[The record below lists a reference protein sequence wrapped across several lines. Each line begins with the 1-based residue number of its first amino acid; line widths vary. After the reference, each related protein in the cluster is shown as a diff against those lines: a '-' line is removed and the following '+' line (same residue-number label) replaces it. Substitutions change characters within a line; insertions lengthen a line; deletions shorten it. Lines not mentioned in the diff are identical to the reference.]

1 LTIGNHELYVTEIAY
16 ETFSNFSKVYGDK
29 YLTSNVQIRNPTT
42 GQFEYIGSPYRYFT
56 TERGLNVMAFGVLF
70 DFTGN
75 SNVSKVIKAAD
86 MVKEQWF
93 LDAVNYKDPIDLF
106 VLTGHNPVRFNES
119 SSSFDTVFSAI
130 RSQRPDV
137 PIQGFGG
144 HTHIRDFAV
153 WDNKATALE
162 SGKHRIA
169 ITYKP

>member
-1 LTIGNHELYVTEIAY
+1 
-16 ETFSNFSKVYGDK
+16 
-29 YLTSNVQIRNPTT
+29 
-42 GQFEYIGSPYRYFT
+42 
-56 TERGLNVMAFGVLF
+56 MAFGILF

-86 MVKEQWF
+86 LVKEQWF
-93 LDAVNYKDPIDLF
+93 LDAVNYKKSIDLF
-106 VLTGHNPVRFNES
+106 VLTGHNPVRFNDS
-119 SSSFDTVFSAI
+119 SSSFDTVFTAI

-162 SGKHRIA
+162 SGELPTNPRCVSGSL
-169 ITYKP
+169 TLE